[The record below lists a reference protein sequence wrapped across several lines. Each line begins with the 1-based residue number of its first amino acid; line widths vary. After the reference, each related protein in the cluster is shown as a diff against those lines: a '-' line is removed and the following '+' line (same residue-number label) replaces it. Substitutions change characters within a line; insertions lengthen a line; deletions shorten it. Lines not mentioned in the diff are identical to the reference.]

1 MDEFTVSS
9 VWKELCR
16 QSEHEKLLGHADSLP
31 AISKGHLFVYDT
43 IDSTNTECK
52 RRIENAGL
60 LRDENGLLTKD
71 GINLHKTV
79 VAAAYQSAGRGRLG
93 RPFYSPSQTGIY
105 FSVVYVPEH
114 SVTDPALFTVTAAVG
129 VCRAICKL
137 YKKNPQIKWVND
149 VYLNGK
155 KVCGILTEGVARAA
169 IDGQKDGASKVEAA
183 IIGIGINIAVNKE
196 MPADLSAKAGGIL
209 QAAEEASAEQ
219 TAVTRAQL
227 LASVIE
233 ETLHSLDA
241 GENVIPEYRSRS
253 FLLGKKLLITP
264 LIGDNTTS
272 YEATAIDV
280 TQTAGLLIR
289 LADGSQKELHSGE
302 VTLH

>member
-1 MDEFTVSS
+1 
-9 VWKELCR
+9 
-16 QSEHEKLLGHADSLP
+16 
-31 AISKGHLFVYDT
+31 
-43 IDSTNTECK
+43 
-52 RRIENAGL
+52 
-60 LRDENGLLTKD
+60 
-71 GINLHKTV
+71 
-79 VAAAYQSAGRGRLG
+79 
-93 RPFYSPSQTGIY
+93 
-105 FSVVYVPEH
+105 
-114 SVTDPALFTVTAAVG
+114 
-129 VCRAICKL
+129 
-137 YKKNPQIKWVND
+137 
-149 VYLNGK
+149 
-155 KVCGILTEGVARAA
+155 
-169 IDGQKDGASKVEAA
+169 
-183 IIGIGINIAVNKE
+183 